1 LPGLDGPRS
10 PADRTAPSALSCRQA
25 AVMQFL
31 LAATMNSLRQL
42 LDLDAG
48 PVDTGVLIGVIGD
61 QCPPA
66 LLGA

>member
-1 LPGLDGPRS
+1 MEFRVGAS
-10 PADRTAPSALSCRQA
+10 PHVNGAECSQA

-31 LAATMNSLRQL
+31 LAATMNSLWQL

-48 PVDTGVLIGVIGD
+48 PVDTGVLVGVIGD